1 MERRD
6 FIALAG
12 SAAVAG
18 WPWLACAQ
26 DGKRIPLVGVLI
38 AGNPDAIL
46 RILRDSL
53 RKLGHVEGRTIRLE
67 VRHADG
73 NSESLAPLAREL
85 VGLKVDLL
93 IAVQTPAA
101 QAAKQAT
108 GQIPIVILA
117 GDPVGTGLIASL
129 ARPGGNIT
137 GISSSTAE
145 LGGKLLQLIRE
156 LLPGAKRIAVL
167 ANAAD
172 PFTKSF
178 LGQLQAPAHAIKVE
192 LLIYMMRTAREY
204 AAAFAAMGKGRVEV
218 VIVQPSL
225 ARKAAAELAQQYG
238 LPSVSPSGLFTEE
251 GGLMSYSANIEEV
264 YAGLA
269 VYADKVLKGAKPADL
284 PVQQPTRFDFR
295 LNVKIARALGV
306 KIPQGLLA
314 RADRVIE

>member
-12 SAAVAG
+12 GAA
-18 WPWLACAQ
+18 LAAWTLLARTQ
-26 DGKRIPLVGVLI
+26 DGKRVPLVGVLI
-38 AGNPDAIL
+38 SGNPDVIL
-46 RILRDSL
+46 RIFRDSL
-53 RKLGHVEGRTIRLE
+53 LKLGYVEGKTIRLE

-93 IAVQTPAA
+93 VAIQTPAA

-108 GQIPIVILA
+108 TQIPIVISS

-137 GISSSTAE
+137 GRSGLAAE

-156 LLPGAKRIAVL
+156 LLPGAKRVAVL

-172 PFTKSF
+172 PFTKTF
-178 LGQLQAPAHAIKVE
+178 LDQLQSPARAIKVE
-192 LLIYMMRTAREY
+192 LLTYMMRNVGEY
-204 AAAFAAMGKGRVEV
+204 AAAFAAMDKGRAEV

-225 ARKAAAELAQQYG
+225 ARKVAVELAQQYR
-238 LPSVSPSGLFTEE
+238 LPSVSPIGQFTEE
-251 GGLMSYSANIEEV
+251 GGLMSYSANIDEL
-264 YAGLA
+264 YSGLA
-269 VYADKVLKGAKPADL
+269 VYVDRVLKGAKPADL
-284 PVQQPTRFDFR
+284 PVEQPTRFELVINLR
-295 LNVKIARALGV
+295 TAKALGI
-306 KIPQGLLA
+306 KIPQTILV

>member
-12 SAAVAG
+12 GAA
-18 WPWLACAQ
+18 LAAWTLLARTQ
-26 DGKRIPLVGVLI
+26 DGKRVPLVGVLI
-38 AGNPDAIL
+38 SGNPDVIL
-46 RILRDSL
+46 RIFRDGLRE
-53 RKLGHVEGRTIRLE
+53 LGYVEGRTIRLE

-93 IAVQTPAA
+93 VAIQTPAA

-108 GQIPIVILA
+108 TQIPIVIIA

-137 GISSSTAE
+137 GRTGSAAE

-156 LLPGAKRIAVL
+156 LLPGAKRVAVL

-172 PFTKSF
+172 PFTKTF
-178 LGQLQAPAHAIKVE
+178 LDQLQSPARAIKVE
-192 LLIYMMRTAREY
+192 LLTYMMRNVGEY
-204 AAAFAAMGKGRVEV
+204 AAAFAAMDKGRAEV

-225 ARKAAAELAQQYG
+225 ARKVAVELAQQYR
-238 LPSVSPSGLFTEE
+238 LPSVSPTGQFTEE
-251 GGLMSYSANIEEV
+251 GGLMSYSANFDEL
-264 YAGLA
+264 YSGLA
-269 VYADKVLKGAKPADL
+269 VYVDKVLKGAKPADL

-295 LNVKIARALGV
+295 LNLKTARALGIT
-306 KIPQGLLA
+306 IPQALLA
-314 RADRVIE
+314 RADKVIE